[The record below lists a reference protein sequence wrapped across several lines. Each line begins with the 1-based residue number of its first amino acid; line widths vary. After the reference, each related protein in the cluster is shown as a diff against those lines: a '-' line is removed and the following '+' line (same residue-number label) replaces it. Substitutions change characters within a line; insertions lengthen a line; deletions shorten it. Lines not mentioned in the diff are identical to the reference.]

1 MNFVQKLKSKGLQG
15 DDLFQSIATHNLN
28 VKKSAR
34 KNRCPSCWHDSKV
47 CICAQIPKPTTPRLP
62 VKILIL
68 MHYKEYYNAGN
79 DAKLLLQILPHTQ
92 CELFI
97 FGIAEDWTKFQNE
110 LTKDPVHTMLLWPC
124 DESLT
129 VNEYLKTLPNSE
141 IFQQHQHVEM
151 ATTATATATTTS
163 TPTPTPTPMPTPT
176 PTTTTLR
183 VVVLDGVFNHANSM
197 FRSIRRRLPS
207 SIHPPPVALH
217 PSAISIYHRAKKNY
231 AAASAKLQQNSK
243 DPQALRICTVEAV
256 ALLLSELGEIPIV
269 SESILQGLRV
279 NNAALKR
286 QNQLQVKVVSIIP
299 EVTKEEKKKEDE
311 IYSRSFV
318 WLNWSMSYTGWILLG
333 TVGAAAAAV
342 MLRRR
347 GFN

>member
-1 MNFVQKLKSKGLQG
+1 
-15 DDLFQSIATHNLN
+15 
-28 VKKSAR
+28 
-34 KNRCPSCWHDSKV
+34 
-47 CICAQIPKPTTPRLP
+47 
-62 VKILIL
+62 
-68 MHYKEYYNAGN
+68 
-79 DAKLLLQILPHTQ
+79 
-92 CELFI
+92 
-97 FGIAEDWTKFQNE
+97 
-110 LTKDPVHTMLLWPC
+110 
-124 DESLT
+124 
-129 VNEYLKTLPNSE
+129 
-141 IFQQHQHVEM
+141 
-151 ATTATATATTTS
+151 
-163 TPTPTPTPMPTPT
+163 
-176 PTTTTLR
+176 
-183 VVVLDGVFNHANSM
+183 VLDGVFNHANSM